1 MPSDSDIRGLTH
13 EIEHRRIKR
22 EVEMTLRKIEELRK
36 AVKEIEQMYRDKPA
50 RGK

>member
-1 MPSDSDIRGLTH
+1 MPSDSDVRGLIH

-22 EVEMTLRKIEELRK
+22 EVELALKRTEQLRK

-50 RGK
+50 RGT